1 MYPWQSASNGREET
15 QTLHLNPKSGRWL
28 PDASHRQRHVN
39 AAIAYN
45 VWNFYQATGDRDF
58 LRFFGAEMIL
68 EIARFWSSIATYN
81 HSLDRYEI
89 TGVMGPDEYHERYPG
104 RDEPGL
110 DNNAYTNVMAVWCLC
125 RAFEVLD
132 TLPPD
137 SAQDLRDRLRIT
149 EEELARWADVS
160 RKMRVCFHDG
170 VISQF
175 EGFGDLEE
183 LDRRDYIERYGD
195 IHRMDR
201 ILEAEGDSA
210 DRYKV
215 AKQADVMMLFY
226 LLTPS
231 EVGALLER
239 LGYECSPDLLE
250 RSMAYYEPRTVHG
263 STLSRLV
270 HAWVGARV
278 DGSQSWELFVQ
289 ALRSDLDDS
298 QGGTTAEGIHLGAM
312 AGTVDL
318 LQRCYTGLETRG
330 DALVLDPA
338 IPERLGW
345 LAFPLWYRGH
355 LVHLEMTTTA
365 TRVRVDPAEG
375 APITISIWGSPR
387 QIGPGESVEVA
398 RPES

>member
-1 MYPWQSASNGREET
+1 M
-15 QTLHLNPKSGRWL
+15 
-28 PDASHRQRHVN
+28 
-39 AAIAYN
+39 
-45 VWNFYQATGDRDF
+45 
-58 LRFFGAEMIL
+58 
-68 EIARFWSSIATYN
+68 
-81 HSLDRYEI
+81 
-89 TGVMGPDEYHERYPG
+89 
-104 RDEPGL
+104 
-110 DNNAYTNVMAVWCLC
+110 
-125 RAFEVLD
+125 LD

-355 LVHLEMTTTA
+355 LVHLEMTTTT
-365 TRVRVDPAEG
+365 TRVRVDPAER
-375 APITISIWGSPR
+375 APITISIWGSPH